1 MSFFSLPSW
10 IHPHLFPGKTYAN
23 LSLEEK
29 AALKSALSRFNHPEP
44 LISVM
49 IPAWNE
55 QDNIFRTLSSLS
67 VNKTDD
73 PVEIVIINNNSSDQT
88 AQLLEELGVQSC
100 FQPEQG
106 IMYAREMGLAVAKGK
121 YHLCAD
127 SDTLYPPDWI
137 RLMVAPMKDNTEIT
151 GVYGRYAFMPPPG
164 TGRWS
169 LWIYEAVTGLLV
181 RIRKKNREHL
191 NMLGF
196 NMGFVTAVG
205 RATGGFK
212 VRAVR
217 KFNNDPNSKD
227 FTLVAEDG
235 QMALNLKTK
244 GRLQMVASSKAV
256 VYTSP
261 RKLEADGGV
270 WPAFWN
276 RLLIH
281 GRNLGEYV
289 TGKYRKDADL

>member
-10 IHPHLFPGKTYAN
+10 IRPHLFPGKNYAS
-23 LSLEEK
+23 LSKEEK
-29 AALKSALSRFNHPEP
+29 AGLKAALSKFSHPEP

-55 QDNIFRTLSSLS
+55 QDNIFRTLSSLAA
-67 VNKTDD
+67 NQTDD
-73 PVEIVIINNNSSDQT
+73 PVEIVIINNNSTDHTS
-88 AQLLEELGVQSC
+88 QLLDELGVQSC

-137 RLMVAPMKDNTEIT
+137 RLMVAPMKGDAGIT

-169 LWIYEAVTGLLV
+169 LWLYEAITGALV
-181 RIRKKNREHL
+181 RLRKKNREHL

-205 RATGGFK
+205 RETGGFK

-217 KFNNDPNSKD
+217 KFDNDPNSKD

-235 QMALNLKTK
+235 QMALNLKTR
-244 GRLQMVASSKAV
+244 GRLAMVTSSKAV

-270 WPAFWN
+270 WAAFWN
-276 RLLIH
+276 RFLIH
-281 GRNLGEYV
+281 GRNLGEYI
-289 TGKYRKDADL
+289 TGKYRKGADL